1 MHKRKALNCWCRK
14 RSFFSFRSLVHRAVC
29 CLENSHG
36 THKTH
41 FIYLIS
47 QHCKI
52 FLVLLFRPLVIHFFL
67 LIDWVWIQ
75 AFQRSISLILLNTF
89 QVVISC
95 FFIGFVKLEAIKI
108 LVWCVLGKI
117 AISLIFTHLDFVI
130 SLYKVTN
137 RGSCISASCNVF

>member
-14 RSFFSFRSLVHRAVC
+14 DPFFPFRFSVHRAVC
-29 CLENSHG
+29 LGNSHG

-41 FIYLIS
+41 LIS
-47 QHCKI
+47 QHCQ
-52 FLVLLFRPLVIHFFL
+52 FFL
-67 LIDWVWIQ
+67 YCSDHWLSILSLIDQAWIQ
-75 AFQRSISLILLNTF
+75 AFQRSISLIHLNAF

-117 AISLIFTHLDFVI
+117 AKSLIFTHLDFVI